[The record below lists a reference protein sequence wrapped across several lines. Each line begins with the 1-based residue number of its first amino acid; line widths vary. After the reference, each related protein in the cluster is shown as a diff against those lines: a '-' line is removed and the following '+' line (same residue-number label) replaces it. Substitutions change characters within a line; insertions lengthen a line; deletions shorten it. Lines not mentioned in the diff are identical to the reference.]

1 MNREANRQSI
11 LQHTGTG
18 TTFAGE
24 LSFLRRRYTRQ
35 IDGADVVV
43 AGVPFDCATT
53 YRPGARLG
61 PRAIREASVQLAE
74 IVERSFPL
82 GINPFESLAVA
93 DYGDLVL
100 DSGYPHLIVDTVEK
114 IALEILEKDAFM
126 ISLGGDHFV
135 TYPLL
140 KAHHQV
146 HGPMALVHFDA
157 HVDTWPD
164 DGERLDHGSM
174 FLRAKNEGIIDVE
187 HSVQIGIRSF
197 SESDHGFTVLD
208 APAVHRDGT
217 TQVIERIHDVVGSA
231 PAYLT
236 FDIDCLDPA
245 FAPGTGTPVA
255 GGLTTAQALAIIR
268 GIGDLNYVGMD
279 LVEVAPAYD
288 HAEVT
293 AIAAATIVHDFI
305 CLLAMKN
312 RAN

>member
-1 MNREANRQSI
+1 MEKDINRKAMLEHSAS
-11 LQHTGTG
+11 G
-18 TTFAGE
+18 TTFAGQ
-24 LSFLRRRYTRQ
+24 LSFLRRKYTRS
-35 IDGADVVV
+35 IVGADVVI
-43 AGVPFDCATT
+43 AGVPFDSATT

-74 IVERSFPL
+74 IVEQSFPFK
-82 GINPFESLAVA
+82 INPFQSLAVA
-93 DYGDLVL
+93 DYGDLEL
-100 DSGYPHLIVDTVEK
+100 DSGYPNQIVETVENF
-114 IALEILEKDAFM
+114 AHEILEHDAFM

-140 KAHHQV
+140 KAHYQV

-164 DGERLDHGSM
+164 DGKRLDHGSM

-187 HSVQIGIRSF
+187 HSIQIGIRSY
-197 SESDHGFTVLD
+197 SESDHGFSILD
-208 APAVHRDGT
+208 APTVHRDGT
-217 TQVIERIHDVVGSA
+217 QSAIERIRQTVGSTQ
-231 PAYLT
+231 AYLT

-255 GGLTTAQALAIIR
+255 GGLSSAQALEILR

-288 HAEVT
+288 HAEIT

-305 CLLAMKN
+305 CLLAIKQS
-312 RAN
+312 AS

>member
-1 MNREANRQSI
+1 MNQETNRQSI
-11 LQHTGTG
+11 LQHSGSG

-43 AGVPFDCATT
+43 AGVPFDSATT

-74 IVERSFPL
+74 IVERSFPF
-82 GINPFESLAVA
+82 GINPFDALAVA
-93 DYGDLVL
+93 DYGDLHL
-100 DSGYPHLIVDTVEK
+100 DSGYPHLIVDSVEK
-114 IALEILEKDAFM
+114 FAREILEKGAFM
-126 ISLGGDHFV
+126 ITLGGDHFV

-140 KAHHQV
+140 KAHHMV

-157 HVDTWPD
+157 HVDTWSD
-164 DGERLDHGSM
+164 DGQRLDHGSM
-174 FLRAKNEGIIDVE
+174 FLRAKNEGIIDPK

-197 SESDHGFTVLD
+197 SESDHGFTIVD
-208 APAVHRDGT
+208 APSIHRDGT
-217 TQVIERIHDVVGSA
+217 SQVIEKILEIVGSA

-255 GGLTTAQALAIIR
+255 GGLTTAQALEIIR

-288 HAEVT
+288 HAEIT
-293 AIAAATIVHDFI
+293 SIAAATIVHDFI
-305 CLLAMKN
+305 CLLALKMP
-312 RAN
+312 R

>member
-1 MNREANRQSI
+1 MIEHAAS
-11 LQHTGTG
+11 G
-18 TTFAGE
+18 TTFAGL

-35 IDGADVVV
+35 IAGADVVI
-43 AGVPFDCATT
+43 AGIPFDCATT

-74 IVERSFPL
+74 IVDNAFPF

-93 DYGDLVL
+93 DYGDLEL
-100 DSGYPHLIVDTVEK
+100 DAGYPHLIVDTVTRF
-114 IALEILEKDAFM
+114 AQDILEQDAFM

-140 KAHHQV
+140 KAHYQV

-187 HSVQIGIRSF
+187 HSVQIGIRSY
-197 SESDHGFTVLD
+197 SDSDNGFTVLD
-208 APAVHRDGT
+208 APSIHRDGT
-217 TQVIERIHDVVGSA
+217 QSVITKIRETVGST

-255 GGLTTAQALAIIR
+255 GGLSSAQALDIIR

-288 HAEVT
+288 HAEIT

-305 CLLAMKN
+305 CLLALKN
-312 RAN
+312 RPN